1 MIRVLCAQDTHY
13 GHRTSAR
20 AAASGLWLGYVYLS
34 PNTSNRG
41 TCDRVARMHDEACA
55 TWDLGTCNMC
65 SYMVSSLNKLS
76 LHNYTH
82 APNASA
88 HKYCNERTFKKRR
101 ERRGGGGRGPLSR
114 GIRARVTDRLWA
126 HMHILTHE
134 HWNSSRMPTHT
145 HLEYPYTRRAHVK
158 RKQK

>member
-101 ERRGGGGRGPLSR
+101 ERRGGGRPAEQGGS
-114 GIRARVTDRLWA
+114 GARYRSLMGA
-126 HMHILTHE
+126 HAY
-134 HWNSSRMPTHT
+134 THT
-145 HLEYPYTRRAHVK
+145 RTLE
-158 RKQK
+158 